1 MDKSQITSSIPAPMA
16 KGVASDEFGRPW
28 SVYRCLPGR
37 AANVGGIADLVQFGA
52 DLANFLTALQRIDT
66 TNGPVA
72 GPHSHFRGGLVTTH
86 DATHASASVNSAQSL
101 MRRTFS
107 MFGIV
112 PLPLCGIETRC
123 GFMAT
128 WQPQIFWWLTVD

>member
-52 DLANFLTALQRIDT
+52 DLANFLTALERIDT

-72 GPHSHFRGGLVTTH
+72 GPHSHFSGGLLTAY
-86 DATHASASVNSAQSL
+86 DADTRQCIRELGPVIDAKSVLDVWDRAIATVGSRRGVGSWRHGSL
-101 MRRTFS
+101 KS
-107 MFGIV
+107 FG
-112 PLPLCGIETRC
+112 G
-123 GFMAT
+123 
-128 WQPQIFWWLTVD
+128 